1 MRVPHVVIVGGGFG
15 GLAAAKALS
24 SHPVKVTLL
33 DRRNHHL
40 FQPLLYQV
48 ATASLAPTDIAEPI
62 RGALAKHRNVQ
73 VRMAEV
79 RSIDPD
85 QKCVRFMGTNGEESL
100 AYDYLVLATGV
111 RHSYFGNPQ
120 WEDHAPGLKSVGDA
134 LNIRRRMLMA
144 FEKAEWEQD
153 PVERQ
158 RLLTFVVVGGG
169 PTGVELAGAVA
180 EIAMKT
186 LRSDFRNI
194 DTQDTRVVL
203 VEAADSLLTSFHPK
217 LRLKALK
224 QLQALGVEVRFGAPV
239 SEINTSGVQVGED
252 FVGAETVLWAA
263 GVEAGPLARSLGGEA
278 SVKTDRAGRIEVQPD
293 CSVDTHPELFVIG
306 DAAKFV
312 EDGRQVPG
320 LAPAAIQMGKHV
332 AKVIASDSAG
342 KQRPSFSYLDKGS
355 MATIGRNKAILEAG
369 RVRMSG
375 RFAWLAWVGVHLVTL
390 INFRSRTSVMA
401 KWAWAWLWWDRG
413 GRLVWDVEEGA
424 PEQGDGERRGAA

>member
-24 SHPVKVTLL
+24 PHPVKVTLL

-62 RGALAKHRNVQ
+62 RGALSKHRNVQ

-79 RSIDPD
+79 RSVDPTR
-85 QKCVRFMGTNGEESL
+85 KCVRFVGTNGEEDL
-100 AYDYLVLATGV
+100 AYDYLILATGV
-111 RHSYFGNPQ
+111 RHSYFGNAQ
-120 WEDHAPGLKSVGDA
+120 WEEHAPGLKSVGDA

-153 PVERQ
+153 PEERK

-180 EIAMKT
+180 EIALKT

-194 DTQDTRVVL
+194 DTKATRVVL
-203 VEAADSLLTSFHPK
+203 VEAADSLLTSFHPS
-217 LRLKALK
+217 LRDKALK
-224 QLQALGVEVRFGAPV
+224 QLSALGVEVRFGDPV
-239 SEINTSGVQVGED
+239 SDVSAEGVQVGED
-252 FVGAETVLWAA
+252 FIGAETVLWAA
-263 GVEAGPLARSLGGEA
+263 GVEAGPLARSMP
-278 SVKTDRAGRIEVQPD
+278 KTDRAGRVEVQSD

-312 EDGRQVPG
+312 EDGKQVPG
-320 LAPAAIQMGKHV
+320 LAPAAIQMGQHV
-332 AKVIASDSAG
+332 AQVIAADTAG
-342 KQRPSFSYLDKGS
+342 QQRPNFSYFDKGS

-375 RFAWLAWVGVHLVTL
+375 RFAWMAWVAVHLVTL
-390 INFRSRTSVMA
+390 INFRSRTSVLA

-424 PEQGDGERRGAA
+424 PEQVDGERKGAA

>member
-62 RGALAKHRNVQ
+62 RAALSKHRNVQ

-79 RSIDPD
+79 RSVDPHD
-85 QKCVRFMGTNGEESL
+85 KCVRFVGTHGEQALS
-100 AYDYLVLATGV
+100 YDYLILATGV
-111 RHSYFGNPQ
+111 RHSYFGNPH
-120 WEDHAPGLKSVGDA
+120 WEEHAPGLKSVGDA

-153 PVERQ
+153 PAERE

-180 EIAMKT
+180 EIALKT

-194 DTQDTRVVL
+194 DTKDTRVVL
-203 VEAADSLLTSFHPK
+203 VEAAGSLLTSFHPN
-217 LRLKALK
+217 LQAKALK
-224 QLQALGVEVRFGAPV
+224 QLSELGVEVRFGEPV
-239 SEINTSGVQVGED
+239 SEVSASGVQI
-252 FVGAETVLWAA
+252 GAEVIAAQTVLWAA
-263 GVEAGPLARSLGGEA
+263 GVEAGPLARSMPE
-278 SVKTDRAGRIEVQPD
+278 TDRAGRVEVKPD
-293 CSVDTHPELFVIG
+293 CSVAAHPELFVIG

-312 EDGRQVPG
+312 EDGKQVPG
-320 LAPAAIQMGKHV
+320 LAPAAIQMGQHV
-332 AKVIASDSAG
+332 AKVIAADLAN
-342 KQRPSFSYLDKGS
+342 QDRPSFSYFDKGS

-390 INFRSRTSVMA
+390 INFRSRTSVLA

-424 PEQGDGERRGAA
+424 PEQVDGEEKGAA